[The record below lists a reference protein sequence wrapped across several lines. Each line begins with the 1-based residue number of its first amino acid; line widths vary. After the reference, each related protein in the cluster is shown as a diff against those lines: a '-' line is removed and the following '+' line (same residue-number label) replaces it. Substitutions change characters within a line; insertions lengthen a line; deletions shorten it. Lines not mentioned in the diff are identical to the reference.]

1 VNTSQR
7 LWFLLNLKLILQR
20 ELYQLGKNLII
31 TEKPSVARDFARVLK
46 VSGNQNGYI
55 ENGEYVI
62 SWCYGHLV
70 QMVYPEEYD
79 IKYKNWNLEDLP
91 FLPKDYKYGVVE
103 SSKDQYKVV
112 NGLLH
117 REDIDTVYWA
127 GDSGKE
133 GQTIEENIRNYG
145 GVRQGMKEL
154 RVWIDS
160 QTDDEILRGIR
171 EAKPMSDYAKLGAS
185 GIMRTI
191 EDYSLGINF
200 SRALSVKYGRLI
212 NDAAATTSYSAIA
225 IGRVM
230 TCVLGMVVERE
241 RETRNFNED
250 PFFKVIG
257 KFSNVNFPAEWK
269 AVESSKYF
277 ESPLLYG
284 DKGNG
289 FKEKTSAEKLIDDLT
304 NKAAKI
310 SDKDSGISKKKA
322 PLLFNLAELQSECSK
337 RFKISPAQTLDII
350 QELYE
355 KKYTT
360 YPRTDAR
367 VLTTAIA
374 KEINKNLNK
383 LQSYGPTAK
392 FVHEILA
399 DRKYIGIEKTS
410 YTDDSKVT
418 DHYAIIPTGQCNGI
432 ENLSGISQKVYDLIV
447 RRFLS
452 IFYPPAEYK
461 NVKVTIDI
469 DNEKF
474 FAGAKL
480 LVKPG
485 YLEIAGI
492 PKAKDSSES
501 DSADGEDSE
510 VNEDAFSKEDFIK
523 FVEEANVGDEI
534 NVNGFELKEGKTSP
548 PKRYT
553 SGSLILAMENAG
565 KLIEDEELRE
575 QIKTTGIGTSATRG
589 EILEKLVRIGYLNQN
604 NKTQVI
610 TPERLGEMIYEVVS
624 LTTPSLLKPEQTA
637 NWEKGLEGI
646 INGSVEFAD
655 YRQELEE
662 YIRSETKS
670 MIEQDLTETIALNI
684 NQFTGKDSKGLATR
698 KPLGIKCPACGGE
711 LTTTSF
717 GYGCKN
723 YANDEIKCRFSI
735 GTIAGVDIPED
746 QFKKLILE
754 GKTDLIEGFK
764 SKSNKPFKS
773 VLKLSKNEDGEYNV
787 SFDFSET
794 PTEYLEDLK
803 CPVCGGRIA
812 VTGYGFA
819 CEHRFQ
825 EENQC
830 YFSVGEIASRKLS
843 EEELRKLLT
852 DGITDVLTGFK
863 SKSNQKFSAKIQL
876 KENEEGKKVLSFN
889 FEGIEAEKLVG
900 CKCPDCGG
908 DILIRPSGFGCAN
921 FSSKDENSCKF
932 YIGKT
937 IAGKSIGGQVATE
950 LLLNGKTETLRGF
963 KGKTGKKFDARLV
976 LKKNEETGRT
986 EVVFDFDDVE
996 PNYLADVFCPDCQS
1010 KIIKTNFGFACEK
1023 YFATENKCGFVLG
1036 EIASKKLTDADAKEL
1051 LAQGHT
1057 KTIRGF
1063 KGKSGKK
1070 FDACLVL
1077 KKNEETGKT
1086 EVAFDFDNVEA
1097 KDIKDVQCPIC
1108 GGKIVVTPFGYG
1120 CSNYNKEDPDNSCGF
1135 NIGQIAGVK
1144 LKESQVKEL
1153 LKEGI
1158 TSTISGFKSRKGTKF
1173 DAKLALNKDDT
1184 GKVSGIKFVF
1194 EDEEKE
1200 MPNLKCP
1207 KCGEPIIKNHFGYHC
1222 KNNVRD
1228 NVDSCSF
1235 YVGKVAGVDIP
1246 EEQFVKL
1253 ITEKKTD
1260 VITGFLSKKGLFF
1273 DARLKLNDEFRTEF
1287 EFENYT

>member
-1 VNTSQR
+1 M
-7 LWFLLNLKLILQR
+7 
-20 ELYQLGKNLII
+20 GKKLII

-46 VSGNQNGYI
+46 VSGNNNGFI
-55 ENGEYVI
+55 ENNEYVV

-79 IKYKNWNLEDLP
+79 AKYKSWNLEDLP

-103 SSKDQYKVV
+103 SAKDQYKIV

-145 GVRQGMKEL
+145 GVREGMTEL

-160 QTDDEILRGIR
+160 QTDEEILRGIR
-171 EAKPMSDYAKLGAS
+171 EAKPMSEYAKLGAS

-200 SRALSVKYGRLI
+200 SRALSVKYGKLI
-212 NDAAATTSYSAIA
+212 NDAAATTKYAAIA

-241 RETRNFNED
+241 REIRGFNED
-250 PFFKVIG
+250 PFFKVVG
-257 KFSNVNFPAEWK
+257 KFSDVNFPAEWK

-289 FKEKTSAEKLIDDLT
+289 FKEKAGAEKLIQELT
-304 NKAAKI
+304 NKDATI
-310 SDKDSGISKKKA
+310 SDKESGISKKKA

-367 VLTTAIA
+367 VLTTAVA
-374 KEINKNLNK
+374 KEINKNLNR
-383 LQSYGPTAK
+383 LQNYGPTAK
-392 FVHEILA
+392 YVHEILGEK
-399 DRKYIGIEKTS
+399 KYIGIEKTA

-432 ENLSGISQKVYDLIV
+432 ENLSALSQRVYDLIV

-461 NVKVTIDI
+461 NVKVTVQVGD
-469 DNEKF
+469 EKF

-492 PKAKDSSES
+492 PKAKDSSDGE
-501 DSADGEDSE
+501 AEDGEDA
-510 VNEDAFSKEDFIK
+510 EDKFSKEDFVK
-523 FVEEANVGDEI
+523 FIEAANIGDSI
-534 NVNGFELKEGKTSP
+534 DVNGFELKEGKTSP

-610 TPERLGEMIYEVVS
+610 TPERLGEMIYEVVL

-646 INGSVEFAD
+646 INGTVDFTE
-655 YRQELEE
+655 YRGKLED
-662 YIRSETKS
+662 YIRKETTN
-670 MIEQDLTETIALNI
+670 MIEQDLTQTIALNI
-684 NQFTGKDSKGLATR
+684 NQFTGKDSKGLATK

-717 GYGCKN
+717 GYGCSN
-723 YANDEIKCRFSI
+723 YSDDSIKCKFSV
-735 GTIAGVDIPED
+735 GQIAGVDLDET
-746 QFKKLILE
+746 QFKKLVTE

-764 SKSNKPFKS
+764 SKSGKTFKS
-773 VLKLSKNEDGEYNV
+773 VLKMEKNEDGEYRA

-794 PTEYLEDLK
+794 PTEYVPDLK
-803 CPVCGGRIA
+803 CPVCQGRI
-812 VTGYGFA
+812 VETGYGFA
-819 CEHRFQ
+819 CENRFK
-825 EENQC
+825 EEDQC
-830 YFSVGEIASRKLS
+830 YFSIGEIAGRKLNLDEFS
-843 EEELRKLLT
+843 ALLNNGVT
-852 DGITDVLTGFK
+852 EVLSGFK
-863 SKSNQKFSAKIQL
+863 SKTNQKFSARLRL
-876 KENEEGKKVLSFN
+876 KDNEEGKKAIVFD
-889 FEGIEAEKLVG
+889 FDGIEREKLEGV
-900 CKCPDCGG
+900 KCPDCGG
-908 DILIRPSGFGCAN
+908 DMVKTPFGYGCSN
-921 FSSKDENSCKF
+921 YNKDEPEKGCRF
-932 YIGKT
+932 MIGK
-937 IAGKSIGGQVATE
+937 IAGKQLSKNDCIK
-950 LLLNGKTETLRGF
+950 LLSESKT
-963 KGKTGKKFDARLV
+963 D
-976 LKKNEETGRT
+976 
-986 EVVFDFDDVE
+986 
-996 PNYLADVFCPDCQS
+996 
-1010 KIIKTNFGFACEK
+1010 
-1023 YFATENKCGFVLG
+1023 
-1036 EIASKKLTDADAKEL
+1036 
-1051 LAQGHT
+1051 
-1057 KTIRGF
+1057 TIRGF

-1070 FDACLVL
+1070 FDACLLL
-1077 KKNEETGKT
+1077 KKNEETGKH
-1086 EVAFDFDNVEA
+1086 EIAFDFDNVEA
-1097 KDIKDVQCPIC
+1097 KEVKDVVCPVC

-1120 CSNYNKEDPDNSCGF
+1120 CSNYNKEDPENSCKF
-1135 NIGQIAGVK
+1135 NIGQIAGIK
-1144 LKESQVKEL
+1144 LKEAQVKEL
-1153 LKEGI
+1153 LKDGI
-1158 TSTISGFKSRKGTKF
+1158 TSTISGFKSKKGTKF
-1173 DAKLALNKDDT
+1173 DAKLALSKDDE
-1184 GKVSGIKFVF
+1184 GKVSGVKFVF
-1194 EDEEKE
+1194 EDNETELK
-1200 MPNLKCP
+1200 NVKCP
-1207 KCGEPIIKNHFGYHC
+1207 KCGSPIIKNHFGYRC
-1222 KNNVRD
+1222 KNNIRD
-1228 NVDSCSF
+1228 NQDSCPF
-1235 YVGKVAGVDIP
+1235 FLGKVAGVDIP
-1246 EEQFVKL
+1246 EDQFVKL

-1260 VITGFLSKKGLFF
+1260 VITGFLSKKGLYF
-1273 DARLKLNDEFRTEF
+1273 DARLKLNDECRTEF
-1287 EFENYT
+1287 EFENYNGQ

>member
-1 VNTSQR
+1 M
-7 LWFLLNLKLILQR
+7 
-20 ELYQLGKNLII
+20 GKKLII

-46 VSGNQNGYI
+46 VSGNNNGYI
-55 ENGEYVI
+55 ENGEYVV

-79 IKYKNWNLEDLP
+79 IKYKKWNLEDLP
-91 FLPKDYKYGVVE
+91 FLPQNYKYGVVE
-103 SSKDQYKVV
+103 SAKEQYKVV
-112 NGLLH
+112 NSLLH

-145 GVRQGMKEL
+145 GVREGMTEL

-171 EAKPMSDYAKLGAS
+171 EAKPMSDYARLGAS

-212 NDAAATTSYSAIA
+212 NDAAATSGYSAIA

-241 RETRNFNED
+241 REIRNFNED

-257 KFSNVNFPAEWK
+257 KFSEGAFPAEWK
-269 AVESSKYF
+269 AVEGSKYF

-289 FKEKTSAEKLIDDLT
+289 FKEKESAEKLIAELT
-304 NKAAKI
+304 NLSAKLV
-310 SDKDSGISKKKA
+310 DKDTGISKKKA

-367 VLTTAIA
+367 VLTTAVA
-374 KEINKNLNK
+374 KEIRKNLYG
-383 LQSYGPTAK
+383 LQNYGPTANFVKDIIGNQK
-392 FVHEILA
+392 FV
-399 DRKYIGIEKTS
+399 GIEKTS

-432 ENLSGISQKVYDLIV
+432 DKLSPLSQRVYDLIV

-461 NVKVTIDI
+461 NVKVTVQVGD
-469 DNEKF
+469 EKF
-474 FAGAKL
+474 FAGAKV

-492 PKAKDSSES
+492 PKAKDSA
-501 DSADGEDSE
+501 DNDGEDSE
-510 VNEDAFSKEDFIK
+510 ESEDSFSKEDFVK
-523 FVEEANVGDEI
+523 FVESANIGDEVS
-534 NVNGFELKEGKTSP
+534 VNGFDLKEGKTSP

-610 TPERLGEMIYEVVS
+610 TPEKLGEMIYEVVL

-646 INGSVEFAD
+646 INGSVEFTD
-655 YRQELEE
+655 YRSQLED
-662 YIRSETKS
+662 YIRNETKN
-670 MIEQDLTETIALNI
+670 MIDQDLTQNIAMNI
-684 NQFTGKDSKGLATR
+684 NQFTGKDSKGVATR
-698 KPLGIKCPACGGE
+698 KPLGIKCPKCGGE

-717 GYGCKN
+717 GYGCTN
-723 YANDEIKCRFSI
+723 YFDDNIKCKFNL
-735 GTIAGVDIPED
+735 GQVAGVDVPEE
-746 QFKKLILE
+746 QFKKLVTE

-764 SKSNKPFKS
+764 SKSGKPFKS
-773 VLKLSKNEDGEYNV
+773 VLKMEKNEDGEFV
-787 SFDFSET
+787 TSFDFSET
-794 PTEYLEDLK
+794 PTEFIEGLN
-803 CPVCGGRIA
+803 CPACGGRIFQTA
-812 VTGYGFA
+812 YGFA

-830 YFSVGEIASRKLS
+830 YFSIGEVAGRKLTVDEFS
-843 EEELRKLLT
+843 ALIKEGVT
-852 DGITDVLTGFK
+852 PVLSGFK
-863 SKSNQKFSAKIQL
+863 SKTNQKFDAKLRI
-876 KENEEGKKVLSFN
+876 KTNEEGKKVISFD
-889 FEGIEAEKLVG
+889 FDGIEATKLEG

-908 DILIRPSGFGCAN
+908 DIAVKMSGYGCVN
-921 FSSKDENSCKF
+921 YSSSDENSCKF

-937 IAGKSIGGQVATE
+937 IAGKNISPQVATQ
-950 LLLNGKTETLRGF
+950 LLKEGKTDTLRGF
-963 KGKTGKKFDARLV
+963 KGKSGKKFDAVLI
-976 LKKNEETGRT
+976 LKKNEESGRT
-986 EVVFDFDDVE
+986 EVVFDFDNAE
-996 PNYLADVFCPDCQS
+996 PNFVPDIVCPDCGS
-1010 KIIKTNFGFACEK
+1010 KIVKTNFGFACEK
-1023 YFATENKCGFVLG
+1023 YFDKENKCDFVIG
-1036 EIASKKLTDADAKEL
+1036 EIASKKLTDADVKEL
-1051 LAQGHT
+1051 LSTGST
-1057 KTIRGF
+1057 KTVRGF

-1077 KKNEETGKT
+1077 KKNEESGKH
-1086 EVAFDFDNVEA
+1086 EISFDFDNVEA
-1097 KDIKDVQCPIC
+1097 KEIKDVACPIC

-1120 CSNYNKEDPDNSCGF
+1120 CSNYNKDDPDNSCKF
-1135 NIGQIAGVK
+1135 NIGQVAGVK
-1144 LKESQVKEL
+1144 LKEAQVKEL
-1153 LKEGI
+1153 LSNGI
-1158 TSTISGFKSRKGTKF
+1158 TDTISGFKSKKGTKF
-1173 DAKLALNKDDT
+1173 DAKLTLSKDEN
-1184 GKVSGIKFVF
+1184 GKVTGIGFVF
-1194 EDEEKE
+1194 EDETKE
-1200 MPNLKCP
+1200 MPGLTCP
-1207 KCGEPIIKNHFGYHC
+1207 KCGSPIIKNHFGYKC
-1222 KNNVRD
+1222 KNNIQG

-1235 YVGKVAGVDIP
+1235 FVGKVAGVDIP
-1246 EEQFVKL
+1246 EDQFTKL
-1253 ITEKKTD
+1253 IKEKRTD

-1287 EFENYT
+1287 DFENFNGQN

>member
-1 VNTSQR
+1 
-7 LWFLLNLKLILQR
+7 
-20 ELYQLGKNLII
+20 LGKKLII

-55 ENGEYVI
+55 ENNEYVV

-79 IKYKNWNLEDLP
+79 LKYKNWNLEDLP
-91 FLPKDYKYGVVE
+91 FLPKEYKYGVVE
-103 SSKDQYKVV
+103 SAAEQYKVV

-133 GQTIEENIRNYG
+133 GQTIEENIRNFG
-145 GVRQGMKEL
+145 GVREGMTEL

-160 QTDDEILRGIR
+160 QTDDEILRGIN
-171 EAKPMSDYAKLGAS
+171 EAKPMSDYARLGAS

-241 RETRNFNED
+241 REIRNFNED
-250 PFFKVIG
+250 PFFKVVG
-257 KFSNVNFPAEWK
+257 KFSEVNFPAEWK
-269 AVESSKYF
+269 AVEGSKYF

-289 FKEKTSAEKLIDDLT
+289 FKEKKSAEKLIEDLT
-304 NKAAKI
+304 NQKASI
-310 SDKDSGISKKKA
+310 IDKESGISKKKA

-337 RFKISPAQTLDII
+337 RFKISPAQTLNII

-367 VLTTAIA
+367 VLTTAVA
-374 KEINKNLNK
+374 KEITKNLNR
-383 LQSYGPTAK
+383 LQGYGPTAK
-392 FVHEILA
+392 YVHEILQ
-399 DRKYIGIEKTS
+399 DKKYVGIEKTS

-432 ENLSGISQKVYDLIV
+432 ENLPALSQRVYDLIV

-461 NVKVTIDI
+461 NVKITVQIDE
-469 DNEKF
+469 EKF

-492 PKAKDSSES
+492 PKAKGAEQAEGDE
-501 DSADGEDSE
+501 DGEE
-510 VNEDAFSKEDFIK
+510 QEDDFSKEK
-523 FVEEANVGDEI
+523 FVEFVDAASIGDEVQ
-534 NVNGFELKEGKTSP
+534 VNGFELKEGKTSP

-589 EILEKLVRIGYLNQN
+589 EILEKLVRIHYLNQN

-610 TPERLGEMIYEVVS
+610 TPEKLGEMIYEVVL

-646 INGSVEFAD
+646 INGTVEFAD
-655 YRQELEE
+655 YRNELEE
-662 YIRSETKS
+662 YIRRETKN
-670 MIEQDLTETIALNI
+670 MIEQDLTQTIALNI
-684 NQFTGKDSKGLATR
+684 NQFTGKDSKGIATR
-698 KPLGIKCPACGGE
+698 KPLGLKCPACGGE

-717 GYGCKN
+717 GYGCSN
-723 YANDEIKCRFSI
+723 YGNEEVKCRFSV
-735 GTIAGVDIPED
+735 GQIAGVDLTEE
-746 QFKKLILE
+746 QFKKLITE

-764 SKSNKPFKS
+764 SKSGKPFKS
-773 VLKLSKNEDGEYNV
+773 VLRLGKNEEGEFNV

-794 PTEYLEDLK
+794 PTEFVEGLK
-803 CPVCGGRIA
+803 CPVCGGSI
-812 VTGYGFA
+812 VQTGYGFA

-830 YFSVGEIASRKLS
+830 YFSVGEIAGRKLS
-843 EEELRKLLT
+843 LEELTTLLN
-852 DGITDVLTGFK
+852 DGMTEVLTGFK
-863 SKSNQKFSAKIQL
+863 SKSNQKFSARIQL

-889 FEGIEAEKLVG
+889 FDGIEREKLEGV
-900 CKCPDCGG
+900 KCPDCGG
-908 DILIRPSGFGCAN
+908 EMLKTPFGYGCSN
-921 FSSKDENSCKF
+921 YNKDEPEKGCRF
-932 YIGKT
+932 MIGK
-937 IAGKSIGGQVATE
+937 IAGKQLSKNDCIQLLTE
-950 LLLNGKTETLRGF
+950 
-963 KGKTGKKFDARLV
+963 GKTG
-976 LKKNEETGRT
+976 
-986 EVVFDFDDVE
+986 
-996 PNYLADVFCPDCQS
+996 
-1010 KIIKTNFGFACEK
+1010 
-1023 YFATENKCGFVLG
+1023 
-1036 EIASKKLTDADAKEL
+1036 
-1051 LAQGHT
+1051 
-1057 KTIRGF
+1057 TIRGF

-1070 FDACLVL
+1070 FDAVLIL
-1077 KKNEETGKT
+1077 KKNEETGKHEIT
-1086 EVAFDFDNVEA
+1086 FDFDNVEA
-1097 KDIKDVQCPIC
+1097 KEIKDVVCPVC
-1108 GGKIVVTPFGYG
+1108 GGKIVVTTFGYG
-1120 CSNYNKEDPDNSCGF
+1120 CSNYNREDPDHSCKF

-1144 LKESQVKEL
+1144 LKEAQVKEL
-1153 LKEGI
+1153 LTNGI
-1158 TSTISGFKSRKGTKF
+1158 TDTITGFKSKKGSKF
-1173 DAKLALNKDDT
+1173 DAKLALSKDED
-1184 GKVSGIKFVF
+1184 GKVSGVKFVF
-1194 EDEEKE
+1194 EDNETE
-1200 MPNLKCP
+1200 LKGVVCP
-1207 KCGEPIIKNHFGYHC
+1207 KCGAPIIKNHFGYKC

-1228 NVDSCSF
+1228 NQDSCPF
-1235 YVGKVAGVDIP
+1235 YLGKVAGVEIP

-1253 ITEKKTD
+1253 INEKKTD
-1260 VITGFLSKKGLFF
+1260 FISGFLSKKGLFF
-1273 DARLKLNDEFRTEF
+1273 DARLKLNEEGRTEF
-1287 EFENYT
+1287 EFENYSDAK

>member
-1 VNTSQR
+1 M
-7 LWFLLNLKLILQR
+7 
-20 ELYQLGKNLII
+20 GKKLII

-46 VSGNQNGYI
+46 VSGNNNGFI
-55 ENGEYVI
+55 ENNEYVV

-79 IKYKNWNLEDLP
+79 AKYKSWNLEDLP

-103 SSKDQYKVV
+103 SAKDQYKIV

-145 GVRQGMKEL
+145 GVREGMTEL

-160 QTDDEILRGIR
+160 QTDEEILRGIR
-171 EAKPMSDYAKLGAS
+171 EAKPMSEYAKLGAS

-200 SRALSVKYGRLI
+200 SRALSVKYGKLI
-212 NDAAATTSYSAIA
+212 NDAAATTKYAAIA

-241 RETRNFNED
+241 REIRGFNED
-250 PFFKVIG
+250 PFFKVVG
-257 KFSNVNFPAEWK
+257 KFSDVNFPAEWK

-289 FKEKTSAEKLIDDLT
+289 FKEKASAEKLIQELT
-304 NKAAKI
+304 NKDATI
-310 SDKDSGISKKKA
+310 SDKESGISKKKA

-367 VLTTAIA
+367 VLTTAVA
-374 KEINKNLNK
+374 KEINKNLNR
-383 LQSYGPTAK
+383 LQNYGPTAK
-392 FVHEILA
+392 YVHEILGEK
-399 DRKYIGIEKTS
+399 KYIGFEKTA

-432 ENLSGISQKVYDLIV
+432 ENLSALSQRVYDLIV

-461 NVKVTIDI
+461 NVKVTVQVGD
-469 DNEKF
+469 EKF

-492 PKAKDSSES
+492 PKAKDSSDGE
-501 DSADGEDSE
+501 AEDGEDT
-510 VNEDAFSKEDFIK
+510 EDKFSKEDFVK
-523 FVEEANVGDEI
+523 FIEAANIGDSI
-534 NVNGFELKEGKTSP
+534 DVNGFELKEGKTSP

-610 TPERLGEMIYEVVS
+610 TPERLGEMIYEVVL

-646 INGSVEFAD
+646 INGTVDFTE
-655 YRQELEE
+655 YRGKLED
-662 YIRSETKS
+662 YIRKETTN
-670 MIEQDLTETIALNI
+670 MIEQDLTQTIALNI
-684 NQFTGKDSKGLATR
+684 NQFTGKDSKGLATK

-717 GYGCKN
+717 GYGCSN
-723 YANDEIKCRFSI
+723 YSDDSIKCKFSV
-735 GTIAGVDIPED
+735 GQIAGVDLDET
-746 QFKKLILE
+746 QFKKLVTE

-764 SKSNKPFKS
+764 SKSGKTFKS
-773 VLKLSKNEDGEYNV
+773 VLKMEKNEDGEYRA

-794 PTEYLEDLK
+794 PTEYVPDLK
-803 CPVCGGRIA
+803 CPVCQGRI
-812 VTGYGFA
+812 VETGYGFA
-819 CEHRFQ
+819 CENRFK
-825 EENQC
+825 EEDQC
-830 YFSVGEIASRKLS
+830 YFSIGEIAGRKLNLDEFS
-843 EEELRKLLT
+843 ALLNNGVT
-852 DGITDVLTGFK
+852 EVLSGFK
-863 SKSNQKFSAKIQL
+863 SKTNQKFSARLRL
-876 KENEEGKKVLSFN
+876 KDNEEGKKAIVFD
-889 FEGIEAEKLVG
+889 FDGIEREKLEGV
-900 CKCPDCGG
+900 KCPDCGG
-908 DILIRPSGFGCAN
+908 DMVKTPFGYGCSN
-921 FSSKDENSCKF
+921 YNKDEPEKGCRF
-932 YIGKT
+932 MIGK
-937 IAGKSIGGQVATE
+937 IAGKQLSKNECIK
-950 LLLNGKTETLRGF
+950 LLSEGKT
-963 KGKTGKKFDARLV
+963 D
-976 LKKNEETGRT
+976 
-986 EVVFDFDDVE
+986 
-996 PNYLADVFCPDCQS
+996 
-1010 KIIKTNFGFACEK
+1010 
-1023 YFATENKCGFVLG
+1023 
-1036 EIASKKLTDADAKEL
+1036 
-1051 LAQGHT
+1051 
-1057 KTIRGF
+1057 TIRGF

-1070 FDACLVL
+1070 FDACLLL
-1077 KKNEETGKT
+1077 KKNEETGKH
-1086 EVAFDFDNVEA
+1086 EIAFDFDNVEA
-1097 KDIKDVQCPIC
+1097 KEVKDVVCPVC

-1120 CSNYNKEDPDNSCGF
+1120 CSNYNKEDPENSCKF
-1135 NIGQIAGVK
+1135 NIGQIAGIK
-1144 LKESQVKEL
+1144 LKEAQVKEL
-1153 LKEGI
+1153 LKDGI
-1158 TSTISGFKSRKGTKF
+1158 TSTISGFKSKKGTKF
-1173 DAKLALNKDDT
+1173 DAKLALSKDDE
-1184 GKVSGIKFVF
+1184 GKVSGVKFVF
-1194 EDEEKE
+1194 EDNETELK
-1200 MPNLKCP
+1200 NVKCP
-1207 KCGEPIIKNHFGYHC
+1207 KCGSPIIKNHFGYRC
-1222 KNNVRD
+1222 KNNIRD
-1228 NVDSCSF
+1228 NQDGCPF
-1235 YVGKVAGVDIP
+1235 FLGKVAGVDIP
-1246 EEQFVKL
+1246 EDQFVKL

-1260 VITGFLSKKGLFF
+1260 VITGFLSKKGLYF
-1273 DARLKLNDEFRTEF
+1273 DARLKLNDECRTEF
-1287 EFENYT
+1287 EFENYNGQ